1 MTKKLFLERA
11 KIQGF
16 RVIIILGHLDR
27 WVPSVAQRRD
37 LRRSPKEILEILGDL
52 RDLRRLEGYTFLCIT
67 SISTKRA
74 VVT

>member
-37 LRRSPKEILEILGDL
+37 LRRSPS
-52 RDLRRLEGYTFLCIT
+52 YTFLCIT

>member
-37 LRRSPKEILEILGDL
+37 LGKSPSILFCVSHQYLQNKL
-52 RDLRRLEGYTFLCIT
+52 
-67 SISTKRA
+67 S
-74 VVT
+74 